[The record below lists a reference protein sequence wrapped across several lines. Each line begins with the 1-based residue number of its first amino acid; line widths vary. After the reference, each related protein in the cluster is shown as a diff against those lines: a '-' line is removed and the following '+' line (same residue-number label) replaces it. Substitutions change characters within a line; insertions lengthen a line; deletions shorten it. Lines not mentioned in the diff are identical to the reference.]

1 MLPINLNNIR
11 ALRLPQSES
20 LLFWS
25 YFFLCCYFNNN
36 FGSGLQIYSDYQ
48 MQQMS
53 DNIHDPYGFTED
65 DFADNDDSR

>member
-1 MLPINLNNIR
+1 MLI
-11 ALRLPQSES
+11 
-20 LLFWS
+20 LLW
-25 YFFLCCYFNNN
+25 LCCYLNNN

>member
-1 MLPINLNNIR
+1 MHIILKQMLNYR
-11 ALRLPQSES
+11 S
-20 LLFWS
+20 
-25 YFFLCCYFNNN
+25 CYLNNN
-36 FGSGLQIYSDYQ
+36 FGSCLQIYSDYQ